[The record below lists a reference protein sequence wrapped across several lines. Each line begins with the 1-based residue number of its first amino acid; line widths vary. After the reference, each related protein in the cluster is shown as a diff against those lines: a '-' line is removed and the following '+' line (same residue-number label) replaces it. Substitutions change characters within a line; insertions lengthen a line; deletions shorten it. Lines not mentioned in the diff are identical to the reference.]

1 MDRFNSLKRYK
12 VLKLY
17 SILLPHTKLL
27 TLVLTLSGAATVLG
41 LLPPLLMRAIVD
53 EGILGGDAARILL
66 YAVALAALHASST
79 AVSALRSYSQS
90 LLSGRVALDLRS
102 RVFGKALELGVELY
116 EHAEVGDVTARI
128 YGYVDRIQ
136 RFIVTSFESAL
147 LNTLQLVGM
156 LIIVFS
162 LNSKLSTILL
172 APLPVYAW
180 GLARYQPRARVLYR
194 RVWSRISRMSAY
206 VTSLINSIL
215 LVKLTGREEAER
227 RRFNELAYSVFHA
240 SMDAV
245 RYDLKVFPWLNLL
258 LALTSVAL
266 LYAGGLMVVS
276 GELSLGTLT
285 AFLAY
290 VWQVYGPIRALTGL
304 LPRLTEAEAAYEKL
318 SELMEAA
325 PSVKEAPDSI
335 ELEVRGEVEVRDVW
349 FEYAPGRPVLRGV
362 SLTVR
367 AGEVMGIVGPNGAG
381 KTTLARLLVRLFDPA
396 KGAVLL
402 DGVDLREVRLASV
415 RRRVMLVPQDP
426 MLLSGSIAFNI
437 AYGAEK
443 ADPLSIMYAAWLCGA
458 HRFIIEL
465 PLAYDSDVGEH
476 GKALSGGQRQLV
488 CLARAALLKPKV
500 LVLDEATSSVHVD
513 LEEIIMRR
521 LLGYMRDSTIIAIS
535 HRPTLSRYVQRVV
548 VMSDGRVAGEERG
561 GLKDRPPR
569 PRGLRVVEAEKA
581 NIIDRG
587 AWLEAELR
595 GEVWKELRAR
605 LPFPLT
611 HPQLLVLYRDPEEM
625 IVIRDWTRLDVGAKA
640 AVLRHVIREHGLTLA
655 KLLDVSPETRFSVR
669 VSLEDED
676 GRRVALSVPV
686 HSLILAD
693 NSLVVIAPRQ
703 LYVASLANARRDMVW
718 RALAMASEL
727 RSVFGGRG
735 VELLIRELQKL
746 DTLSP

>member
-1 MDRFNSLKRYK
+1 VAKFNLVERYR

-17 SILLPHTKLL
+17 SVLLPHSKLL
-27 TLVLTLSGAATVLG
+27 TLVLALSGVATVLG
-41 LLPPLLMRAIVD
+41 LLPPLLMRAIID
-53 EGILGGDAARILL
+53 EGILGGDVSKVAV
-66 YAVALAALHASST
+66 YALALAALHMVST
-79 AVSALRSYSQS
+79 AVSASRSYFQS

-136 RFIVTSFESAL
+136 RFIVTSFETIL
-147 LNTLQLVGM
+147 LNTLQLIGM
-156 LIIVFS
+156 LIVVFS
-162 LNSKLSTILL
+162 LNPKLSMILL
-172 APLPVYAW
+172 APLPMYAW

-227 RRFNELAYSVFHA
+227 RRFDELAYGVFNA

-245 RYDLKVFPWLNLL
+245 KYGLKVFPWLNLL
-258 LALTSVAL
+258 LALTSVLL
-266 LYAGGLMVVS
+266 LYVGGLMVIN
-276 GELSLGTLT
+276 GELTLGTLT

-318 SELMEAA
+318 GELMEAT
-325 PSVKEAPDSI
+325 PSVTEVPDSVD
-335 ELEVRGEVEVRDVW
+335 LEVKGKVEVRNVW
-349 FEYAPGRPVLRGV
+349 FEYTPGRSVLKGV
-362 SLTVR
+362 SLRVR
-367 AGEVMGIVGPNGAG
+367 PGEVVGIVGPNGAG
-381 KTTLARLLVRLFDPA
+381 KTTLARLLVRLFDPMR
-396 KGAVLL
+396 GAVLL
-402 DGVDLREVRLASV
+402 DGVDLRRIKLASM

-437 AYGAEK
+437 AYGAEG

-476 GKALSGGQRQLV
+476 GKILSGGQRQLV
-488 CLARAALLKPKV
+488 CLARAALLKPKI

-513 LEEIIMRR
+513 LEEVIMRR
-521 LLGYMRDSTIIAIS
+521 LLGYLRSATIIAIS
-535 HRPTLSRYVQRVV
+535 HRPTLNKFVQRVI
-548 VMSDGRVAGEERG
+548 VMSDGRVVREERG
-561 GLKDRPPR
+561 GLTARPPR
-569 PRGLRVVEAEKA
+569 PCGLRVVEAEELR
-581 NIIDRG
+581 IVDRG
-587 AWLEAELR
+587 AWLEAELG
-595 GEVWKELRAR
+595 GEVWRELRAR

-611 HPQLLVLYRDPEEM
+611 YPQLLVLYRDPEDM
-625 IVIRDWTRLDVGAKA
+625 IVVRDWTRLKDEAKNA
-640 AVLRHVIREHGLTLA
+640 ILRHVIREHGLVLA
-655 KLLDVSPETRFSVR
+655 KLIDVTPETRFSVR
-669 VSLEDED
+669 VSLEDEE
-676 GRRVALSVPV
+676 GRRVDLSVPTHNLV
-686 HSLILAD
+686 LTD

-703 LYVASLANARRDMVW
+703 LYVASLVGVKGDAAW
-718 RALAMASEL
+718 RAAAIASEL

-735 VELLIRELQKL
+735 VRLLVEELRKL
-746 DTLSP
+746 GSER